1 MYEPGVIVAQT
12 RRQACFKLIILLH
25 CPRLLLIMKLS
36 TRQKISKGQKNNA
49 LIRLD
54 PVPNRGLD
62 LAVDSHLR

>member
-1 MYEPGVIVAQT
+1 MYEPAVIAAQA
-12 RRQACFKLIILLH
+12 RRQACFKLITLLH

-36 TRQKISKGQKNNA
+36 TRHKIGKGQKNNA
-49 LIRLD
+49 LIRLG